1 MLVSALLMSIS
12 IAWALYDEAF
22 GRRPWKGMQKEFVS
36 RYTRY
41 LDSIKADAGKSE
53 TEIKESPEYQQL
65 EADEKTAREAVQPEI
80 QEIDAKVA
88 VAQRKLDA
96 ITDTFQNQRG
106 RLTVISYNIE
116 TTEGRAKERWRQ
128 AAEEK
133 KAEEV
138 TVDMPS
144 DDGKSTNPQKFN
156 YVQLEALYD
165 QLRDDKAKGLG
176 RKAELLKTPSELSK
190 KRDDYLKT
198 DQVVLKIVVP
208 FLRQFGRRFQQL
220 SFTAKAL
227 CFVIA
232 ELIVKCFKLSVVE
245 LLRIG
250 RLAVVRRHVYRDFF
264 RLLLFSGLA
273 PAFLRP
279 AFGGF
284 DVVADDGETAALVL
298 ERVGDRVKLAL
309 SDCYLRIDLLYFRLN
324 RFASGFFISLE
335 LLILGTLLDLRLA
348 LSCVSFDTVQVTRVA
363 ADKLLLHSLP
373 GPLAKRFVVQRPGNG
388 DRHQ

>member
-190 KRDDYLKT
+190 KRDDYLKNHLIGLGPSAIEG
-198 DQVVLKIVVP
+198 LKTKMASYDYSILGHQISVNAYNIV
-208 FLRQFGRRFQQL
+208 
-220 SFTAKAL
+220 
-227 CFVIA
+227 
-232 ELIVKCFKLSVVE
+232 
-245 LLRIG
+245 
-250 RLAVVRRHVYRDFF
+250 
-264 RLLLFSGLA
+264 
-273 PAFLRP
+273 
-279 AFGGF
+279 
-284 DVVADDGETAALVL
+284 
-298 ERVGDRVKLAL
+298 DRCEVCHAGI
-309 SDCYLRIDLLYFRLN
+309 REP
-324 RFASGFFISLE
+324 LE
-335 LLILGTLLDLRLA
+335 LTPA
-348 LSCVSFDTVQVTRVA
+348 SMKAS
-363 ADKLLLHSLP
+363 
-373 GPLAKRFVVQRPGNG
+373 NG
-388 DRHQ
+388 KED